1 MTPAALLQGRDLVSD
16 PSIWNMVLT
25 GSWFAKTIL
34 LILLGFSLVSW
45 AIILKKLVLFRSL
58 RGKRDQF
65 FHAFER
71 RSSLAEAYQAAL
83 AIPPNPLTE
92 VFKAGTR
99 ELKHLSQ
106 RPGGGNPAGPAEDL
120 FGTQPGASAA
130 VSSAAPAPRGSM
142 AITILEKES
151 IHMALER
158 EASQQVEHLEEG
170 LPFLATTGS
179 VAPFF
184 GLLGT
189 VWGIMDAFLNIGLR
203 GSGNINVVA
212 PGVAEA
218 LITTIGGLA
227 VAIPAVIA
235 YNHFVSQIKE
245 VGNELRHF
253 SSELINVIVR
263 ERRA

>member
-1 MTPAALLQGRDLVSD
+1 MTAWILQADPGGLYAE
-16 PSIWNMVLT
+16 PSIWNMVVY
-25 GSWFAKTIL
+25 GSWVAKGIL
-34 LILLGFSLVSW
+34 LILLGFSLISW
-45 AIILKKLVLFRSL
+45 AIILRKLLAFRRL
-58 RGKRDQF
+58 RGKRRRF
-65 FHAFER
+65 FEAFEHR
-71 RSSLAEAYQAAL
+71 TSLAEAYQGAL
-83 AIPPNPLTE
+83 AISDNPLTE

-106 RPGGGNPAGPAEDL
+106 RPAGDDRGEL
-120 FGTQPGASAA
+120 GALGS
-130 VSSAAPAPRGSM
+130 VAPAPRGAT

-158 EASQQVEHLEEG
+158 ESAQQVEELERG

-189 VWGIMDAFLNIGLR
+189 VWGVMDAFLNIGLR
-203 GSGNINVVA
+203 GTGNLSVVA

-218 LITTIGGLA
+218 LITTIAGLA

-235 YNHFVSQIKE
+235 YNWFVSQIKE
-245 VGNELRHF
+245 VADELHHF

>member
-1 MTPAALLQGRDLVSD
+1 MIALIQADGLLAE
-16 PSIWNMVLT
+16 PSIWTMVVT
-25 GSWFAKTIL
+25 ASWVAKGIL
-34 LILLGFSLVSW
+34 LILLGFSLVAW
-45 AIILKKLVLFRSL
+45 AIILRKWLVFRRL
-58 RGKRDQF
+58 RGRRSDF

-83 AIPPNPLTE
+83 GIPHNPLTE

-99 ELKHLSQ
+99 ELKHLS
-106 RPGGGNPAGPAEDL
+106 RVEEDPIAAS
-120 FGTQPGASAA
+120 FG
-130 VSSAAPAPRGSM
+130 SAAPRPQG
-142 AITILEKES
+142 ITILEKES

-158 EASQQVEHLEEG
+158 EGAQQVEALESG

-184 GLLGT
+184 GLFGT
-189 VWGIMDAFLNIGLR
+189 VWGIMDAFLSIGLR
-203 GSGNINVVA
+203 GSGNIQVVA

-218 LITTIGGLA
+218 LITTLAGLA

-235 YNHFVSQIKE
+235 YNWFVAQIKE
-245 VGNELRHF
+245 IDDELRHF

-263 ERRA
+263 DRRG

>member
-1 MTPAALLQGRDLVSD
+1 MTPLLQAAARGLAED
-16 PSIWNMVLT
+16 PSIWNMVVT
-25 GSWFAKTIL
+25 SGWFAKGIL
-34 LILLGFSLVSW
+34 LILLAFSLIAW
-45 AIILKKLVLFRSL
+45 AIIFRKLVAFRQL
-58 RGKRDQF
+58 RGKRAQF

-71 RSSLAEAYQAAL
+71 RSSLAEAYQTAL
-83 AIPPNPLTE
+83 AIPANPLTE

-106 RPGGGNPAGPAEDL
+106 RSSLSPHAEGEVESDSFGGV
-120 FGTQPGASAA
+120 GTAT
-130 VSSAAPAPRGSM
+130 RGTTT
-142 AITILEKES
+142 ITILEKES

-158 EASQQVEHLEEG
+158 EAAQQVETLEEG

-189 VWGIMDAFLNIGLR
+189 VWGIMDAFLSIGLR

-218 LITTIGGLA
+218 LITTIAGLG

-235 YNHFVSQIKE
+235 YNYFVSQIKE
-245 VGNELRHF
+245 IDDELRHF

-263 ERRA
+263 ESRG

>member
-1 MTPAALLQGRDLVSD
+1 MIALLLQPGPGGLVAE
-16 PSIWNMVLT
+16 PSIWNMVVY
-25 GSWFAKTIL
+25 GSWFAKAIL
-34 LILLGFSLVSW
+34 LILLGFSLISW
-45 AIILKKLVLFRSL
+45 AIILQKLIVFRRL
-58 RGKRDQF
+58 RGKRRRF
-65 FHAFER
+65 FDVFER
-71 RSSLAEAYQAAL
+71 RSSLAEAYQGAL
-83 AIPPNPLTE
+83 AIADNPLTE

-106 RPGGGNPAGPAEDL
+106 RPAAEERAGAPLEFAA
-120 FGTQPGASAA
+120 GAGS
-130 VSSAAPAPRGSM
+130 VAPASRATS

-158 EASQQVEHLEEG
+158 EAAQRVEKLERG

-189 VWGIMDAFLNIGLR
+189 VWGVMDAFLNIGLR
-203 GSGNINVVA
+203 GTGNLNVVA
-212 PGVAEA
+212 PGIAEA
-218 LITTIGGLA
+218 LITTVAGLA

-235 YNHFVSQIKE
+235 YNWFVSQIKE
-245 VGNELRHF
+245 IADELGHF

>member
-1 MTPAALLQGRDLVSD
+1 MQIGFSE
-16 PSIWNMVLT
+16 PSIVQMVASS
-25 GSWFAKTIL
+25 GWFARSIL
-34 LILLGFSLVSW
+34 LILLGFSLLCW
-45 AIILKKLVLFRSL
+45 AIIFRKLRSFRGL
-58 RGKRDQF
+58 RGKRQQF
-65 FHAFER
+65 FNAFEQR
-71 RSSLAEAYQAAL
+71 ASLAEAYQTAL
-83 AIPPNPLTE
+83 AIPANPLTE
-92 VFKAGTR
+92 VFKAGIR

-106 RPGGGNPAGPAEDL
+106 RSQLTPREEEGGQID
-120 FGTQPGASAA
+120 FGASEVAN
-130 VSSAAPAPRGSM
+130 PRGST

-158 EASQQVEHLEEG
+158 ESAQQVEMLEEG
-170 LPFLATTGS
+170 LTFLATTGS

-189 VWGIMDAFLNIGLR
+189 VWGIMDAFLSIGLR

-218 LITTIGGLA
+218 LITTIAGLA

-235 YNHFVSQIKE
+235 YNYFVSQIKE
-245 VGNELRHF
+245 IGDELRHF

-263 ERRA
+263 ERRV

>member
-1 MTPAALLQGRDLVSD
+1 MIALLAQVEPGGLVAD
-16 PSIWNMVLT
+16 PSIWNMVVY
-25 GSWFAKTIL
+25 GSWFAKAIL
-34 LILLGFSLVSW
+34 LILLGFSLISW
-45 AIILKKLVLFRSL
+45 AIILQKLIAFRRL
-58 RGKRDQF
+58 RGKRRRF
-65 FHAFER
+65 FDVFER
-71 RSSLAEAYQAAL
+71 RTSLAEAYQGAL
-83 AIPPNPLTE
+83 AIADNPLTE

-99 ELKHLSQ
+99 ELKLLSQ
-106 RPGGGNPAGPAEDL
+106 RPAGEERA
-120 FGTQPGASAA
+120 GAPLDF
-130 VSSAAPAPRGSM
+130 SSGAGSVAQAPRSG

-158 EASQQVEHLEEG
+158 EAAQRVEAMERG

-189 VWGIMDAFLNIGLR
+189 VWGVMDAFLNIGLR
-203 GSGNINVVA
+203 GTGNLNVVA
-212 PGVAEA
+212 PGIAEA
-218 LITTIGGLA
+218 LITTVAGLA

-235 YNHFVSQIKE
+235 YNWFVSQIKE
-245 VGNELRHF
+245 IADELGHF

>member
-1 MTPAALLQGRDLVSD
+1 MIVLVLQGPQGGLVTE
-16 PSIWNMVLT
+16 PSIWNMVVY
-25 GSWFAKTIL
+25 SDWFTKAIL
-34 LILLGFSLVSW
+34 LILLGFSLGSW
-45 AIILKKLVLFRSL
+45 AIILQKWLVFRRL
-58 RGKRDQF
+58 RGKRRRF
-65 FHAFER
+65 FEVFER
-71 RSSLAEAYQAAL
+71 RSSLAEAYQGAL
-83 AIPPNPLTE
+83 AIADNPLTE

-106 RPGGGNPAGPAEDL
+106 RPTTEERAGGPLDL
-120 FGTQPGASAA
+120 AMGG
-130 VSSAAPAPRGSM
+130 SAAPPRAP

-158 EASQQVEHLEEG
+158 EAAQRVEKLERG

-189 VWGIMDAFLNIGLR
+189 VWGVMDAFLNIGLR
-203 GSGNINVVA
+203 GTGNLNVVA
-212 PGVAEA
+212 PGIAEA
-218 LITTIGGLA
+218 LITTVGGLA

-235 YNHFVSQIKE
+235 YNWFVNQIKE
-245 VGNELRHF
+245 IADELGHF

>member
-1 MTPAALLQGRDLVSD
+1 MIALVLQGPQGGLVTE
-16 PSIWNMVLT
+16 PSIWNMVVY
-25 GSWFAKTIL
+25 SDWFTKAIL
-34 LILLGFSLVSW
+34 LILLGFSLISW
-45 AIILKKLVLFRSL
+45 AIILQKSLVFRRL
-58 RGKRDQF
+58 RGKRRRF
-65 FHAFER
+65 FEVFER
-71 RSSLAEAYQAAL
+71 RSSLAEAYQGAL
-83 AIPPNPLTE
+83 AIADNPLTE

-106 RPGGGNPAGPAEDL
+106 RPAAEERASGPLELGVGGS
-120 FGTQPGASAA
+120 T
-130 VSSAAPAPRGSM
+130 AAPARAS

-158 EASQQVEHLEEG
+158 EAAQRVEKLERG

-189 VWGIMDAFLNIGLR
+189 VWGVMDAFLNIGLR
-203 GSGNINVVA
+203 GTGNLNVVA
-212 PGVAEA
+212 PGIAEA
-218 LITTIGGLA
+218 LITTVAGLA

-235 YNHFVSQIKE
+235 YNWFVNQTKE
-245 VGNELRHF
+245 IADELGHF

>member
-1 MTPAALLQGRDLVSD
+1 MTALLVQGGADGLLAD
-16 PSIWNMVLT
+16 PSIWNMIVY
-25 GSWFAKTIL
+25 GSWFAKAIL
-34 LILLGFSLVSW
+34 AILLGFSLISW
-45 AIILKKLVLFRSL
+45 AIILRKLFLFRRL
-58 RGKRDQF
+58 RGKRRRF
-65 FHAFER
+65 FDVFER
-71 RSSLAEAYQAAL
+71 RSSLAEAYQGAL
-83 AIPPNPLTE
+83 AIADNPLTE

-106 RPGGGNPAGPAEDL
+106 RPAAEERAGAPLEL
-120 FGTQPGASAA
+120 GAAGS
-130 VSSAAPAPRGSM
+130 VAPAPRAA

-158 EASQQVEHLEEG
+158 EASQRVEELERG

-189 VWGIMDAFLNIGLR
+189 VWGVMDAFLNIGLR
-203 GSGNINVVA
+203 GTGNLNVVA
-212 PGVAEA
+212 PGIAEA
-218 LITTIGGLA
+218 LITTVAGLA

-235 YNHFVSQIKE
+235 YNWFVSQIKE
-245 VGNELRHF
+245 IADELGHF
-253 SSELINVIVR
+253 SSELINLIIR

>member
-1 MTPAALLQGRDLVSD
+1 MMGWAGLAQAGSSELITD
-16 PSIWNMVLT
+16 PSIWNMVVT
-25 GSWFAKTIL
+25 GSWVAKGIL
-34 LILLGFSLVSW
+34 LILLGFSLLSW
-45 AIILKKLVLFRSL
+45 AIILRKLTAL
-58 RGKRDQF
+58 RNLKGRRDAF

-83 AIPPNPLTE
+83 AIPANPLTE

-99 ELKHLSQ
+99 ELKHLSH
-106 RPGGGNPAGPAEDL
+106 RPDEGES
-120 FGTQPGASAA
+120 GTLGSVAPVHVRGAT
-130 VSSAAPAPRGSM
+130 
-142 AITILEKES
+142 AISILEKES

-158 EASQQVEHLEEG
+158 EAAKQLEALEEG
-170 LPFLATTGS
+170 LPMLATTGS

-218 LITTIGGLA
+218 LITTVAGLA

-235 YNHFVSQIKE
+235 YNYFVSRIKE
-245 VGNELRHF
+245 VADDLQHF
-253 SSELINVIVR
+253 SSELISVIVR
-263 ERRA
+263 ERRG

>member
-1 MTPAALLQGRDLVSD
+1 MIALLLQVELLAE
-16 PSIWNMVLT
+16 PSIWTMILAS
-25 GSWFAKTIL
+25 SWVAKSIL

-45 AIILKKLVLFRSL
+45 AIILQKAWIFRRL
-58 RGKRDQF
+58 RARRHRF

-71 RSSLAEAYQAAL
+71 RSSLAEAYQAAISL
-83 AIPPNPLTE
+83 PPNPLTE

-99 ELKHLSQ
+99 ELKLLSQ
-106 RPGGGNPAGPAEDL
+106 RVSGDLIEGNP
-120 FGTQPGASAA
+120 
-130 VSSAAPAPRGSM
+130 VAAPPRPA
-142 AITILEKES
+142 AITVLEKES

-158 EASQQVEHLEEG
+158 EAAQQVADLEAG

-189 VWGIMDAFLNIGLR
+189 VWGVMRAFLNIGLR
-203 GSGNINVVA
+203 GSGSVAVVA

-218 LITTIGGLA
+218 LVTTIAGLA

-235 YNHFVSQIKE
+235 YNWFVAQIRG
-245 VGNELRHF
+245 VSDELRHF
-253 SSELINVIVR
+253 SSELIGVIVR
-263 ERRA
+263 ERRG